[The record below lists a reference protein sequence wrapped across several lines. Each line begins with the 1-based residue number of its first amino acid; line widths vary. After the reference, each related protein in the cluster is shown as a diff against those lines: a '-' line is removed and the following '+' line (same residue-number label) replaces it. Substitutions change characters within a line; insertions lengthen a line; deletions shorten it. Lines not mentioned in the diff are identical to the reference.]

1 MLFHVHGSLITLL
14 WTLVQQSAGPWE
26 DVVILYHYTDQLAF
40 SNVGNLE
47 QTAAQL
53 FASLVDERALFGKGL
68 YATQHEPADARLKCD
83 VKRSCVELWNC

>member
-1 MLFHVHGSLITLL
+1 MLFHVQGSLITLL
-14 WTLVQQSAGPWE
+14 WTLVQQSAGPCE
-26 DVVILYHYTDQLAF
+26 EVVILYHYTNELAF
-40 SNVGNLE
+40 HNVGNLE

-53 FASLVDERALFGKGL
+53 FASLVDERAHFGKGL